1 MRYVRIFR
9 AGAIDEIERQVNN
22 LAEKEKVEIIA
33 ANTIINQGVFYMTVI
48 FEEKKATVKTTKTA
62 KTKKI

>member
-1 MRYVRIFR
+1 MKYVRIFR
-9 AGAIDEIERQVNN
+9 SATIDEIERQVNN
-22 LAEKEKVEIIA
+22 LAEREKVEIVA

-48 FEEKKATVKTTKTA
+48 FEEKKATAKTA